1 MKRMLIVV
9 DMQNDFITGSLGSPE
24 AQAIVERVA
33 EKIRTFDGDVAA
45 TKDTHD
51 TSYPNTQ
58 EGRMLPV
65 PHCVVGTQGWEFPP
79 AISRALAEKSYMPFW
94 KDRFASVALSKHVE
108 AGEYEEVHLCGICTD
123 ICVVSN
129 ALLLK
134 ASLPET
140 PVYVDASCCAGVTPK
155 SHEAAIATM
164 ASCQIDILN

>member
-1 MKRMLIVV
+1 MKKILIVV

-33 EKIRTFDGDVAA
+33 EKISAFDGDVAA

-51 TSYPNTQ
+51 LSYPKTQ
-58 EGRMLPV
+58 EGRLLPV
-65 PHCVVGTQGWEFPP
+65 AHCAVGTEGWEFPP
-79 AISRALAEKSYMPFW
+79 AVSKALANKAYMPFW
-94 KDRFASVALSKHVE
+94 KDRFASVALGKHVE

-140 PVYVDASCCAGVTPK
+140 PIYVAASCCAGTTPEMHK
-155 SHEAAIATM
+155 KALDVM
-164 ASCQIDILN
+164 RSCQIIVQE

>member
-1 MKRMLIVV
+1 MKKILIVI

-51 TSYPNTQ
+51 TSYSNTQ
-58 EGRMLPV
+58 EGKLLPV
-65 PHCVVGTQGWEFPP
+65 LHCVVGTEGWEFPS
-79 AISRALAEKSYMPFW
+79 AISRALSEKSYMPFW

-134 ASLPET
+134 AALPET
-140 PVYVDASCCAGVTPK
+140 PIYVDASCCAGTTPEMHK
-155 SHEAAIATM
+155 KALDVM
-164 ASCQIDILN
+164 RSCQVIVEG